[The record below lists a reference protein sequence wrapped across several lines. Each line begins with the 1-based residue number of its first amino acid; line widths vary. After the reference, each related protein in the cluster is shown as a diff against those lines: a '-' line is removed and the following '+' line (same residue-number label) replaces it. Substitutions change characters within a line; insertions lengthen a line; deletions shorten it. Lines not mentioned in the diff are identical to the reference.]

1 LKTILPNRESAPR
14 IAFNLIAKDDRV
26 GVWIMRADGS
36 RRRQRSFGKYAAFP
50 DWQPYA
56 GS

>member
-1 LKTILPNRESAPR
+1 MKRTAGRKNGLKTILPNRESAPR

-36 RRRQRSFGKYAAFP
+36 RRR
-50 DWQPYA
+50 
-56 GS
+56 